1 MTHPVGLLTRGMVL
15 ARALWALDDSGTVVD
30 PRVLQTRFG
39 RRVLAFGALAVFAG
53 TLVAMVVAVASS
65 GVPEV
70 TIDWV
75 LAFPVAAFA
84 WWESRREHPRFLAVF
99 VTWVALIALPAS
111 RFGPDVATSLVVPLV
126 MAAMLGGLVLDRP
139 RTFLYFAAVLA
150 AWGLLVARMVAVAEP
165 GSDPGR
171 VVVIQG
177 VGIVVALTLVNVLK
191 RVVFDSITRYVEL
204 FDSVPVGLYRST
216 ADGRILAANRKLA
229 HMLGYETVADLLAVN
244 ARDLYVDPS
253 VRDEIMG
260 QNREENADLHFQ
272 LLRRDGRAIW
282 VRETNREVRNPD
294 GSLAHYEGA
303 IEDVTDRIRAEQSAA
318 RAQRLF
324 AVSFESAPIGMALVS
339 SDGRFLR
346 VNRAFCELFRRSAKS
361 FARLDVDRVLRA
373 ADDPGD
379 RPVIPIAAGRSTEVE
394 RRLRAA
400 DGTEFWGRISLS
412 SVPADAGRDGFLV
425 LQVSDVTAQRRLQE
439 HLEDLVRAKDE
450 FIASVSHEIRTPLT
464 AVMGFASE
472 LQANVE
478 RYSAQELADLLGV
491 VAEQAGSVSH
501 IVEDLLVG
509 ARADIGRLVVDP
521 RPIDVR
527 EEVERAILD
536 CEHERRERGAE
547 VKINGDGAR
556 ALADPGRFRQVVRN
570 LLTNAY
576 RYGGS
581 SVEVRIANG
590 GKTVHVLV
598 VDDGDGVPEG
608 REQAI
613 FEPYQRGHDT
623 VGATGSIGLG
633 LAVSKKLARLM
644 EGDLVYRYE
653 NGMSVFEFALPAC

>member
-1 MTHPVGLLTRGMVL
+1 MGFETRGFVRTR
-15 ARALWALDDSGTVVD
+15 ARWAFEDAGTGVD

-39 RRVLAFGALAVFAG
+39 RRVLGFGAAAILVG
-53 TLVAMVVAVASS
+53 TLAAGAVATVET
-65 GVPEV
+65 GRLPL
-70 TIDWV
+70 TADWV
-75 LAFPVAAFA
+75 LAFPIVAFS
-84 WWESRREHPRFLAVF
+84 WWESRRHRPRFLPVF
-99 VTWVALIALPAS
+99 ATWVALIALPAL
-111 RFGPDVATSLVVPLV
+111 RFGPEVAIALVVPLV
-126 MAAMLGGLVLDRP
+126 IAALLGGLVLGRVAAYG
-139 RTFLYFAAVLA
+139 YFVAVLA
-150 AWGLLVARMVAVAEP
+150 AWGLLVVRMVVGVHP
-165 GSDPGR
+165 GQDLGR
-171 VVVIQG
+171 IVLIQG
-177 VGIVVALTLVNVLK
+177 AGIVAAFVLVGVLK
-191 RVVFDSITRYVEL
+191 RVVFDSIVRYVEL

-216 ADGRILAANRKLA
+216 PEGRILAANRKLA
-229 HMLGYETVADLLAVN
+229 DMLGYETVSDLLAVN
-244 ARDLYVDPS
+244 ARDLYVDPE
-253 VRDEIMG
+253 VRDRIMD
-260 QNREENADLHFQ
+260 QSREENTDLLFQ
-272 LLRRDGRAIW
+272 LVRRDGRPIW

-324 AVSFESAPIGMALVS
+324 EISFESAPVGMALVAA
-339 SDGRFLR
+339 DGRFLR

-361 FARLDVDRVLRA
+361 FSRLEVDQVLRA

-379 RPVIPIAAGRSTEVE
+379 GSVIPATSGRSTEIE
-394 RRLRAA
+394 RRLCAA
-400 DGTEFWGRISLS
+400 DGSEFWGRISLS
-412 SVPADAGRDGFLV
+412 SVPAEAGRDAFLV

-464 AVMGFASE
+464 AVVGFASE
-472 LQANVE
+472 LQANAD
-478 RYSAQELADLLGV
+478 RYSAQELVDLLGV

-501 IVEDLLVG
+501 IVEDLLVA

-527 EEVERAILD
+527 QEVERAIFD
-536 CEHERRERGAE
+536 CEHERRERGAV
-547 VKINGDGAR
+547 VKVDGDPAH

-590 GKTVHVLV
+590 GRMVHVRV
-598 VDDGDGVPEG
+598 VDDGDGVPAG
-608 REQAI
+608 REDLI
-613 FEPYQRGHDT
+613 FEPYQRGHDS
-623 VGATGSIGLG
+623 TGPTRSIGLG

-644 EGDLVYRYE
+644 DGDLVYRYE
-653 NGMSVFEFALPAC
+653 GGRSVFELAIPAC

>member
-1 MTHPVGLLTRGMVL
+1 MGFETRGFVRTR
-15 ARALWALDDSGTVVD
+15 ARWAFEDAGTGVD

-39 RRVLAFGALAVFAG
+39 RRVLGFGAAAILVG
-53 TLVAMVVAVASS
+53 TLAAGAVATVET
-65 GVPEV
+65 GRLPL
-70 TIDWV
+70 TADWV
-75 LAFPVAAFA
+75 LAFPIVAFS
-84 WWESRREHPRFLAVF
+84 WWESRRHRPRFLPVF
-99 VTWVALIALPAS
+99 ATWVALIALPAL
-111 RFGPDVATSLVVPLV
+111 RFGPEVAIALVVPLV
-126 MAAMLGGLVLDRP
+126 IAALLGGLVLDRVAAYW
-139 RTFLYFAAVLA
+139 YFVAVLA
-150 AWGLLVARMVAVAEP
+150 AWGLLVVRMFGGVHP
-165 GSDPGR
+165 GQDLGR
-171 VVVIQG
+171 IVLIQG
-177 VGIVVALTLVNVLK
+177 AGIVAAFVLVGVLK
-191 RVVFDSITRYVEL
+191 RVVFDSIVRYVEL

-216 ADGRILAANRKLA
+216 PEGRILAANRKLA
-229 HMLGYETVADLLAVN
+229 DMLGYETVSDLLAVN
-244 ARDLYVDPS
+244 ARDLYVDPE
-253 VRDEIMG
+253 VRDRIMD
-260 QNREENADLHFQ
+260 QSREENTDLLFQ
-272 LLRRDGRAIW
+272 LVRRDGRPIW

-324 AVSFESAPIGMALVS
+324 EISFESAPVGMALVAA
-339 SDGRFLR
+339 DGRFLR

-361 FARLDVDRVLRA
+361 FSRLEVDQVLRA

-379 RPVIPIAAGRSTEVE
+379 GSVIPATSGRSTEIE
-394 RRLRAA
+394 RRLCAA
-400 DGTEFWGRISLS
+400 DGSEFWGRISLS
-412 SVPADAGRDGFLV
+412 SVPAEAGRDAFLV

-464 AVMGFASE
+464 AVVGFASE
-472 LQANVE
+472 LQANAD
-478 RYSAQELADLLGV
+478 RYSAQELVDLLGV

-501 IVEDLLVG
+501 IVEDLLVA

-527 EEVERAILD
+527 QEVERAIFD
-536 CEHERRERGAE
+536 CEHERRERGAV
-547 VKINGDGAR
+547 VKVDGDPAH

-590 GKTVHVLV
+590 GRMVHVRV
-598 VDDGDGVPEG
+598 VDDGDGVPAG
-608 REQAI
+608 REDLI
-613 FEPYQRGHDT
+613 FEPYQRGHDS
-623 VGATGSIGLG
+623 TGPTRSIGLG

-644 EGDLVYRYE
+644 DGDLVYRYE
-653 NGMSVFEFALPAC
+653 GGRSVFELAIPAC